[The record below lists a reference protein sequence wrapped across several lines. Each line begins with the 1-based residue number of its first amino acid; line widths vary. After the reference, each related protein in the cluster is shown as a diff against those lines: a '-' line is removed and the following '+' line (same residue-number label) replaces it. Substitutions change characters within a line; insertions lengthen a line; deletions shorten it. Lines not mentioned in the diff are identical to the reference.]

1 MKTGNI
7 KGVLI
12 DVDGVLRIDNDP
24 IPGAID
30 ALRQLRRRDVPFR
43 LLTNTTV
50 RTRHS
55 LGALLRR
62 IGFNV
67 SDEEIITAGAAT
79 AAYLRRR
86 FPDQPCFLI
95 ATGDV
100 TGDFV
105 GVPLT
110 DGTDAKVVV
119 IGGAE
124 HNFTYSAMNHAFRL
138 LLNGASLVAM
148 HREKYWITA
157 AGPTLDAGA
166 FIRGLE
172 YVTGKRARV
181 VGKPAAPFFRS
192 GFQSLGLPPTQIA
205 IVGDDLLQ
213 DILPAM
219 KLGATGVLVR
229 TGKFTP
235 EQLENGEPDYLIESI
250 AAISEIV

>member
-1 MKTGNI
+1 MGNI
-7 KGVLI
+7 RGLLI
-12 DVDGVLRIDNDP
+12 DVDGVLRIDDDP
-24 IPGAID
+24 IPGAVN
-30 ALRQLRRRDVPFR
+30 ALRELRRQGMPFR

-67 SDEEIITAGAAT
+67 EDHEIITAGAAT

-86 FPDQPCFLI
+86 FPEQPCYLI

-100 TGDFV
+100 TGDFD

-110 DGTDAKVVV
+110 DGNDAKVVV

-124 HNFTYSAMNHAFRL
+124 HNFTYAAMNHAFRL
-138 LLNGASLVAM
+138 LRDGATLVAM

-157 AGPTLDAGA
+157 QGPTLDAGA

-172 YVTGKRARV
+172 YVTGKKARV

-192 GFQSLGLPPTQIA
+192 GFHSLHLPPSQVA
-205 IVGDDLLQ
+205 VVGDDLTQ
-213 DILPAM
+213 DVIPAM

-229 TGKFTP
+229 TGKFSKW
-235 EQLENGEPDYLIESI
+235 QLESGNPDHLLDSI
-250 AAISEIV
+250 ADISSVL

>member
-1 MKTGNI
+1 MGDI
-7 KGVLI
+7 QGVLI
-12 DVDGVLRIDNDP
+12 DVDGVLRIDNEP
-24 IPGAID
+24 IPGAVE
-30 ALRQLRRRDVPFR
+30 ALQDLRTRGIPFR

-62 IGFNV
+62 MGFEV
-67 SDEEIITAGAAT
+67 DDEEIITAGAST

-86 FPDQPCFLI
+86 FPNQPCFLI

-100 TGDFV
+100 SGDFT

-110 DGTDAKVVV
+110 DGNDAKVVV

-124 HNFTYSAMNHAFRL
+124 HNFTYAAMNHAFRL
-138 LLNGASLVAM
+138 LRNGASLIAM
-148 HREKYWITA
+148 HREKYWITS

-192 GFQSLGLPPTQIA
+192 GFHSLGLAPSQVA
-205 IVGDDLLQ
+205 VVGDDLGQ

-229 TGKFTP
+229 TGKFDAN
-235 EQLENGEPDYLIESI
+235 QLEAGDPNHLINSI
-250 AAISEIV
+250 ASFADIL

>member
-1 MKTGNI
+1 MGDI
-7 KGVLI
+7 QGVLI
-12 DVDGVLRIDNDP
+12 DVDGVLRIDYDP
-24 IPGAID
+24 IPGAVD
-30 ALRQLRRRDVPFR
+30 ALRDLRQRGIPFR

-62 IGFNV
+62 IGFQV
-67 SDEEIITAGAAT
+67 DDEEIITAGAAT
-79 AAYLRRR
+79 AGYLRRH

-100 TGDFV
+100 SGDFT

-110 DGTDAKVVV
+110 DGNDARVVV

-124 HNFTYSAMNHAFRL
+124 HNFTYAAMNHAFRL
-138 LLNGASLVAM
+138 LRNGASLIAM
-148 HREKYWITA
+148 HREKYWITS

-192 GFQSLGLPPTQIA
+192 GFHSLGLSPSQVA
-205 IVGDDLLQ
+205 VVGDDLMQ
-213 DILPAM
+213 DVLPAI

-229 TGKFTP
+229 TGKFDP
-235 EQLENGEPDYLIESI
+235 DQLVAGDPDHLINSI
-250 AAISEIV
+250 ASLADIL